1 MVLAVMAT
9 PSTGDTSSCCGRNGG
24 RDRPTRSYPTKHC
37 YWVGT
42 PGPADASGRIA
53 RVAINLAN
61 WHNVPLADW
70 LEAKTGL
77 PTVLAND
84 ANCAGL
90 AEAWLGAGRQFRN
103 LILTLGTGVGGAII
117 LDRKLFIGHQGTA
130 GELSLITL
138 NRMVLGVIAAIKAP
152 LYVCLSSSNSS
163 PHGFGTSLLALP
175 KQETQMLDIWQT
187 YGIEI

>member
-1 MVLAVMAT
+1 MAKDPDISTHLHQPQVLGIDLGGGAIKLGRFSRWYLLAVIDCGNS
-9 PSTGDTSSCCGRNGG
+9 STGDTSSCCGRNGG

-42 PGPADASGRIA
+42 PGPADASGRSPEL
-53 RVAINLAN
+53 RLTSLTGTMS
-61 WHNVPLADW
+61 LADW

-103 LILTLGTGVGGAII
+103 
-117 LDRKLFIGHQGTA
+117 
-130 GELSLITL
+130 
-138 NRMVLGVIAAIKAP
+138 
-152 LYVCLSSSNSS
+152 
-163 PHGFGTSLLALP
+163 
-175 KQETQMLDIWQT
+175 
-187 YGIEI
+187 